1 MGREK
6 IRFFLLLTAAL
17 LIGAF
22 FLPFLINFASDF
34 IVEKI
39 LEGSDTP
46 GETESET
53 ETEELTEELAEK
65 STGKVKIT
73 GKSEE
78 EETRGKDEKPE
89 STADK
94 KKTAKEQ
101 TDGASASDEQQK
113 AMYTYESEMQ
123 EFIDAFHPK
132 ITILDTAPEAKKE
145 FLHGEKEPFL
155 TALGE
160 YVYACYGEDVMIAE
174 IEIGECVRDNEDECA
189 YRVVL
194 TDSNGE
200 SELFICTYDRRWD
213 FYGIYRTSVEM

>member
-6 IRFFLLLTAAL
+6 IRFCLLLTAAL
-17 LIGAF
+17 LIGAV
-22 FLPFLINFASDF
+22 FLPFLINFASDA

-46 GETESET
+46 QETESET
-53 ETEELTEELAEK
+53 ETEDVTEEPTEK
-65 STGKVKIT
+65 STGKVRIT

-78 EETRGKDEKPE
+78 EETRETDEKPE
-89 STADK
+89 STAGQK
-94 KKTAKEQ
+94 TTAKEQ
-101 TDGASASDEQQK
+101 AAEASASDEQQR
-113 AMYTYESEMQ
+113 AMYAYESEMQ

-145 FLHGEKEPFL
+145 FLRGKKGPFL

-160 YVYACYGEDVMIAE
+160 YVYAYYGDVVKVEE

-200 SELFICTYDRRWD
+200 SELFICTYDKRWD
-213 FYGIYRTSVEM
+213 FYGIYMTSVEM